1 MSFDLVI
8 GYGNTLRGDDGV
20 GPGGRGRRGGLERRD
35 GVRVISC
42 HQLGPELA
50 APISAARRVI
60 FVDAAAGGPGP
71 VQVRALEP
79 QETREVATHSADPR
93 AVLGLAK
100 AAFGGCPPAWWVTI
114 PVGGMEFGEE
124 LSVPAREGLS
134 AALDTRC
141 WPWTALRGA
150 DPGFLPGPAEAG
162 RQPHQFWGLTIRPA
176 SPA

>member
-20 GPGGRGRRGGLERRD
+20 GPAAAAAVEAWRRADL
-35 GVRVISC
+35 RVISC

-134 AALDTRC
+134 AALD
-141 WPWTALRGA
+141 
-150 DPGFLPGPAEAG
+150 
-162 RQPHQFWGLTIRPA
+162 QIRRLL
-176 SPA
+176 S